1 VYDEAQSTLL
11 YGANIA
17 YIRKFAG
24 RGIAFWEQNTLYQKN
39 SALQFLNVRVLCN
52 ILKRAM
58 YDYLLYGLQEPG
70 DDILRKQL
78 QFGLEDYLRNVKANR
93 GISDF
98 RVVIDDTNN
107 SPALVNSGILAVS
120 VVITPILAVREIAL
134 NLIINKSG
142 VTLTEQEIAAAS

>member
-1 VYDEAQSTLL
+1 
-11 YGANIA
+11 
-17 YIRKFAG
+17 
-24 RGIAFWEQNTLYQKN
+24 
-39 SALQFLNVRVLCN
+39 
-52 ILKRAM
+52 M